1 MSKTVLFENWT
12 WNFDFDDSMPNL
24 KKVVE
29 DAGKKHSSSVDAV
42 SMFNEMRSGKRAT
55 LHVPTVQAI
64 YLLNHI
70 VDNVP
75 SDSGAVG
82 MQCDEKGCVQYFCVE
97 SDVTVASGQKSR
109 IAAVYNPTNGKFRA
123 CMLDAAGTLSKYPTI
138 APNSDAGQIFLLL
151 LAYASMA
158 VPASASDCFSSEF
171 DRAFDGYFAEKN
183 PMQRDAE
190 CMFRMC
196 DNIYRRVETYQ
207 RTGRLPIDIPSS
219 GNVPMITKLKLD
231 NGEFVP
237 NEGMIGTFK
246 ILKGNPMKKRNPAT
260 GLKTMAD
267 YTKAFAFNVD
277 LTEEEKRNIPV
288 MPDSYKPSKFL
299 YEMASMAKAGMRKFM
314 LRGMAGTGKT
324 TDARALAQALNLPYL
339 RFTCSEGT
347 DEMELV
353 ANMIPNT
360 AKPADMDFSDFPSL
374 QDIMMDPATALSKVT
389 GKYEDGINEAEAFS
403 FILKAVAGKGMK
415 QAEKEKDFV
424 MVESDIIKAC
434 RRPAVCEIQ
443 EPACI
448 AKPATLVKLN
458 GLLDGG
464 GSITLLN
471 GEEIHLNENTVFVFT
486 TNSNYRGCR
495 AFNESVLSRMDEIID
510 YDGMTAKELA
520 ARVIGKVK
528 PPQEEVDNIRTMAEI
543 ILDIQKYC
551 ETEGITGGVCCSRE
565 FENWV
570 ISYLVKNDMKE
581 SCRWTVISKISD
593 DKEIQDEIMKNVVSN
608 KI

>member
-1 MSKTVLFENWT
+1 MSKTVLFDTWT
-12 WNFDFDDSMPNL
+12 WNLDFDDTMRNL
-24 KKVVE
+24 KRVVE
-29 DAGKKHSSSVDAV
+29 DAGKKYTTSVGAI
-42 SMFNEMRSGKRAT
+42 SKFNEQRSGKRAT
-55 LHVPTVQAI
+55 LHVPTVRAI
-64 YLLNHI
+64 DWLYQI
-70 VDNVP
+70 MRAKDQT
-75 SDSGAVG
+75 SAIG
-82 MQCDEKGCVQYFCVE
+82 MQTDSQGEVQYICAE
-97 SDVTVASGQKSR
+97 IDDWKDDRT
-109 IAAVYNPTNGKFRA
+109 AAVYNTKNGKFRA
-123 CMLDAAGTLSKYPTI
+123 CTLTPSGTLGKHPVIAAG
-138 APNSDAGQIFLLL
+138 SDSGQMLLML
-151 LAYASMA
+151 LAIASYNENCG
-158 VPASASDCFSSEF
+158 SLFSEEF
-171 DRAFDGYFAEKN
+171 RKDFDTYFGEKN
-183 PMQRDAE
+183 PMARDAE

-196 DNIYRRVETYQ
+196 DNLYRRIETVKG
-207 RTGRLPIDIPSS
+207 TGSLPVDIPLS
-219 GNVPMITKLKLD
+219 GNVPALTKLKID
-231 NGEFVP
+231 QGEYAP
-237 NEGMIGTFK
+237 NHVLAGKFQ
-246 ILKGNPMKKRNPAT
+246 ILKGDPLKKRNPAT
-260 GLKTMAD
+260 GLKTMED
-267 YTKAFAFNVD
+267 YTKAFAFAAD
-277 LTEEEKRNIPV
+277 LTEEEKGHIPV
-288 MPDSYKPSKFL
+288 MPDSYKPSKYL

-324 TDARALAQALNLPYL
+324 TDAVALAQALNLPYL

-360 AKPADMDFSDFPSL
+360 AKADEMDFSDMPSL
-374 QDIMMDPATALSKVT
+374 QDIMMDPATALSKVSGT
-389 GKYEDGINEAEAFS
+389 YQDGISDSEAFRL
-403 FILKAVAGKGMK
+403 ILKAVADKGIK

-464 GSITLLN
+464 SSITLLN
-471 GEEIHLNENTVFVFT
+471 GEEVKLNQNTVFVFT

-528 PPQEEVDNIRTMAEI
+528 PPQEEVDNVRIMAEV

-551 ETEGITGGVCCSRE
+551 ETEGISGGVCCSRE

-570 ISYLVKNDMKE
+570 ISYLVKGDMKE

-593 DKEIQDEIMKNVVSN
+593 DKEIQEEIMKNVVSN

>member
-1 MSKTVLFENWT
+1 MSKTVLFDTWT
-12 WNFDFDDSMPNL
+12 WNYDFDDSMPNL

-29 DAGKKHSSSVDAV
+29 DAGKKYTTSVGAI
-42 SMFNEMRSGKRAT
+42 SKYNEQRNGKRAT
-55 LHVPTVQAI
+55 LHVPTVQAVYALHKI
-64 YLLNHI
+64 LTATEQH
-70 VDNVP
+70 
-75 SDSGAVG
+75 GAIGVQTG
-82 MQCDEKGCVQYFCVE
+82 SKGEVQYYCAEV
-97 SDVTVASGQKSR
+97 DVQTATATGKER
-109 IAAVYNPTNGKFRA
+109 IAAVYNAKNGKFRA
-123 CMLDAAGTLSKYPTI
+123 CALDDAGTLLKYPVI
-138 APNSDAGQIFLLL
+138 ASGSDAGQMFLLL
-151 LAYASMA
+151 LAFASTFD
-158 VPASASDCFSSEF
+158 PRSGLYSKEF
-171 DRAFDGYFAEKN
+171 DEDFNNYFAEKN
-183 PMQRDAE
+183 PMTRDAE

-196 DNIYRRVETYQ
+196 DNIYRRVETVK
-207 RTGRLPIDIPSS
+207 GDNSLPVDIPSS
-219 GNVPMITKLKLD
+219 GNVPALTKLKID
-231 NGEFVP
+231 QGEYAPDRVLVGNFQ
-237 NEGMIGTFK
+237 
-246 ILKGNPMKKRNPAT
+246 ILKGDPLKKRNPAT
-260 GLKTMAD
+260 GLKTMED
-267 YTKAFAFNVD
+267 YTKAFAFAVD
-277 LTEEEKRNIPV
+277 LTDEEKIHIPV
-288 MPDSYKPSKFL
+288 MPDSYKPSKYL

-324 TDARALAQALNLPYL
+324 TDAVALAQALNLPYL

-360 AKPADMDFSDFPSL
+360 AKADEMDFSDLPSL
-374 QDIMMDPATALSKVT
+374 QDIMMDPATALSKVSGT
-389 GKYEDGINEAEAFS
+389 YEDGISDSEAFRL
-403 FILKAVAGKGMK
+403 ILKAVAGKGIK

-464 GSITLLN
+464 SSITLLN
-471 GEEIHLNENTVFVFT
+471 GEEVKLNENTVFVFT

-528 PPQEEVDNIRTMAEI
+528 PPQEEVDNVRTMAEV

-551 ETEGITGGVCCSRE
+551 ETEGISGGVCCSRE

-570 ISYLVKNDMKE
+570 ISYLVKGDMKE

>member
-1 MSKTVLFENWT
+1 MSKTVLFDNWT
-12 WNFDFDDSMPNL
+12 WNYNFDDSMPNL

-29 DAGKKHSSSVDAV
+29 DAGKKYTTSVGAI
-42 SMFNEMRSGKRAT
+42 SKFNEQRNGKRAT

-64 YLLNHI
+64 YMLQKI
-70 VDNVP
+70 MTATDQT
-75 SDSGAVG
+75 GAVG
-82 MQCDEKGCVQYFCVE
+82 VQTDSHGEVLYYCAE
-97 SDVTVASGQKSR
+97 SDVETMAGKKR
-109 IAAVYNPTNGKFRA
+109 IAAVYNTKNGKFRA
-123 CMLDAAGTLSKYPTI
+123 YTLDASGTLGKYPVI
-138 APNSDAGQIFLLL
+138 AAGSDAGQMFLML
-151 LAYASMA
+151 LATASRNENKGLNRLL
-158 VPASASDCFSSEF
+158 FSEEF
-171 DRAFDGYFAEKN
+171 RNDFDSYFAEKN
-183 PMQRDAE
+183 PMARDAE

-196 DNIYRRVETYQ
+196 DNLYRRIETVK
-207 RTGRLPIDIPSS
+207 GIGSLPVDIPSS
-219 GNVPMITKLKLD
+219 GNVPALTKLKIDQGEYAPDHVLA
-231 NGEFVP
+231 GEFQ
-237 NEGMIGTFK
+237 
-246 ILKGNPMKKRNPAT
+246 ILKGDPLKKRNPAT
-260 GLKTMAD
+260 GLKTMED
-267 YTKAFAFNVD
+267 YTKAFAFAAD
-277 LTEEEKRNIPV
+277 LTEEEKEHIPV
-288 MPDSYKPSKFL
+288 MPDSYKPSKYL

-324 TDARALAQALNLPYL
+324 TDAVALAQALNLPYL
-339 RFTCSEGT
+339 RFTCSECT

-360 AKPADMDFSDFPSL
+360 ATADEMDFSDLPSL
-374 QDIMMDPATALSKVT
+374 QDIMMDPATALSKVSGT
-389 GKYEDGINEAEAFS
+389 YEDGISDSEAFRL
-403 FILKAVAGKGMK
+403 ILKAVAGKGIK

-464 GSITLLN
+464 SSITLLN
-471 GEEIHLNENTVFVFT
+471 GEEVKLNENTVFVFT

-528 PPQEEVDNIRTMAEI
+528 PPQEEVDNVRTMAEV

-551 ETEGITGGVCCSRE
+551 ETEGISGGVCCSRE

-570 ISYLVKNDMKE
+570 ISYLVKGDMRE

-593 DKEIQDEIMKNVVSN
+593 DKEIQEEIMKNVVSN